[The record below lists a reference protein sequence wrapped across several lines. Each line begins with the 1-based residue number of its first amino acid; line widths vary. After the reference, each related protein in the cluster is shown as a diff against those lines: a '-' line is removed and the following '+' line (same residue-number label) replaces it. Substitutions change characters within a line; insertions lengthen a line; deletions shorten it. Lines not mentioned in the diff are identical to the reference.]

1 MEISPPELSRVTE
14 SDVPDVPWM
23 LSLPRIVVP
32 LLTVNAVISLLQFA
46 CGRVRNPGP
55 SGAARR
61 SISVVW
67 LRGAAMSCPCD
78 TCESKNREESNSETN
93 LSYAVTLT
101 DQIDQNLNFRPDPKG
116 EIPE

>member
-1 MEISPPELSRVTE
+1 
-14 SDVPDVPWM
+14 
-23 LSLPRIVVP
+23 
-32 LLTVNAVISLLQFA
+32 
-46 CGRVRNPGP
+46 
-55 SGAARR
+55 
-61 SISVVW
+61 VW

-101 DQIDQNLNFRPDPKG
+101 AEIDQNLNFRPDPKG